1 MRQPVEFPSEGATLR
16 GWLYTPNGSA
26 PHATVVMAHGFTA
39 TVHMVADRYA
49 ETYQAAG
56 FAVLLYDHRNIGA
69 SGGEP
74 RQEVNPWIQARG
86 YRDAVTYLHTR
97 SDIALD
103 RIALWGDSNSAMLVT
118 VLGAIEPRIKAVVAQ
133 IPSCGPQIPETAPSE
148 DLFQKMK
155 ETFERGNVRG
165 TPETTAGP
173 MPVVSFDQMG
183 TPSHLKPLTAFR
195 WFIEYG
201 GRFQSNWQ
209 NLATRVIPP
218 TPVPFSPYLAAPFI
232 KADILFMVA
241 PGDEMVMANPDVA
254 RATYELIPSYKEY
267 QEIPGGHFGL
277 LYYPSELFDRASSI
291 QADFLSRRLLDKPG
305 AR

>member
-1 MRQPVEFPSEGATLR
+1 
-16 GWLYTPNGSA
+16 
-26 PHATVVMAHGFTA
+26 MAHGFTA

-49 ETYQAAG
+49 EVYQAAG

-74 RQEVNPWIQARG
+74 RQEVNPWIHARG
-86 YRDAVTYLHTR
+86 YRDAVSYLHTR

-118 VLGAIEPRIKAVVAQ
+118 VLGAIEPRIKVVVAQ
-133 IPSCGPQIPETAPSE
+133 IPSCGPQIPEIAPSE
-148 DLFQKMK
+148 ELFQKMK
-155 ETFERGNVRG
+155 ETFERGDVRG

-183 TPSHLKPLTAFR
+183 SPSHLKPLTAFR

-209 NLATRVIPP
+209 NAATRVIPA
-218 TPVPFSPYLAAPFI
+218 TPVPFSPYLAGPFI

-254 RATYELIPSYKEY
+254 RATYELIRSYKEY

-291 QADFLSRRLLDKPG
+291 QADFLSRRLLGKPG
-305 AR
+305 IR

>member
-1 MRQPVEFPSEGATLR
+1 MKKAVEFQSEGATLR
-16 GWLYTPNGSA
+16 GWFYTPNGPA
-26 PHATVVMAHGFTA
+26 PYATVVMAHGFTA
-39 TVHMVADRYA
+39 TVQMVADRYA
-49 ETYQAAG
+49 EAFQAAG
-56 FAVLLYDHRNIGA
+56 FAVLLYDHRNIGG

-74 RQEVNPWIQARG
+74 RQEVNVWVQARG

-103 RIALWGDSNSAMLVT
+103 RIALWGDSNSAMQVT
-118 VLGAIEPRIKAVVAQ
+118 VLGALEPRAAAIVAQ
-133 IPSCGPQIPETAPSE
+133 IPSCGPQKPDLQPSQE
-148 DLFQKMK
+148 VIRQMR
-155 ETFERGNVRG
+155 ETFDKGDVSG
-165 TPETTAGP
+165 TPETTTGP
-173 MPVVSFDQMG
+173 MPVVSFDQLG
-183 TPSHLKPLTAFR
+183 SPSHLKPLSAFR

-209 NLATRVIPP
+209 NVAIRVIPA

-254 RATYELIPSYKEY
+254 RATYDLIPSYKEY

-277 LYYPSELFDRASSI
+277 LYYPSELFDRASSVQI
-291 QADFLSRRLLDKPG
+291 DFLVRRLLGK
-305 AR
+305 AKTN